1 MRYNNT
7 LEFPD
12 WVKNYKDSQNTYPTG
27 YQEIADELIT
37 KGNEMARKWRGIGV
51 KELPYNP
58 AEIDTYLGARV
69 DYYEGYSVFC
79 AHKGSRPSE
88 WDHLH
93 DCDEQRHF
101 CRTGYFQEAQ
111 IGQWYLVVGFEFD

>member
-27 YQEIADELIT
+27 YQEIADELIA

-51 KELPYNP
+51 KELPYNQ
-58 AEIDTYLGARV
+58 AEIDRKLGARY
-69 DYYEGYSVFC
+69 DYYEHYKVFC

-88 WDHLH
+88 WDHLY
-93 DCDEQRHF
+93 DCEDVY
-101 CRTGYFQEAQ
+101 YFSRSGGFVEVNM
-111 IGQWYLVVGFEFD
+111 GEWYLLLGFEHD